1 MKISDTPPF
10 FLKKK
15 TPPILPTPPY
25 LWEKISKTQPPFIK
39 GHFLKAIKV
48 GE

>member
-10 FLKKK
+10 FKKK
-15 TPPILPTPPY
+15 KKNPSILPTPPY

-39 GHFLKAIKV
+39 GHFL
-48 GE
+48 